1 MSRCEEKRGLL
12 GRCKLETM
20 HAGEHDNGKT
30 TWPRIGAD
38 LEIHLRALSH
48 LEEMKKERARLQ
60 DLSDRH
66 ERGEL

>member
-1 MSRCEEKRGLL
+1 
-12 GRCKLETM
+12 M

-30 TWPRIGAD
+30 TWPRTGGD
-38 LEIHLRALSH
+38 LEIHLMALSK